1 MNLFD
6 MITQSH
12 NGQAIENIA
21 NQFGLAPE
29 QAEAAIKQLAPAIGA
44 GLHRNTSKGSGLS
57 DLLGALANGNHERY
71 ADDPSMLGSPEA
83 VQEGNSILGHIF
95 GSKEVSRKVA
105 EHASANSGVS
115 AAILKKMLPVVAT
128 MAMGGLAKKALG
140 GSSRS
145 MTEAVLN
152 RVSRRSGGML
162 GSLLGKGIGSG
173 IIGWLISRFVFG
185 SARKQRAGIFGSL
198 LDRDGDGSYAD
209 DLIRMAA
216 KGLLK

>member
-6 MITQSH
+6 MISQSQ
-12 NGQAIENIA
+12 NGQALDNLA
-21 NQFGLAPE
+21 NQFGLDRE
-29 QAEAAIKQLAPAIGA
+29 QAAAAVKNLAPAIGA

-57 DLLGALANGNHERY
+57 DLLGALAGGNHERY
-71 ADDPSMLGSPEA
+71 ADDPSSIAAPEA
-83 VQEGNSILGHIF
+83 VEEGNSILGHLF

-105 EHASANSGVS
+105 EHASQSSGVS
-115 AAILKKMLPVVAT
+115 SSILKKMLPVVAT

-140 GSSRS
+140 GGSRS
-145 MTEAVLN
+145 MTDAVLN
-152 RVSRRSGGML
+152 KVSRRSGGML
-162 GSLLGKGIGSG
+162 GSLLGKGLGSG

-185 SARKQRAGIFGSL
+185 NARKQRSGIFGSL

-209 DLIRMAA
+209 DLIKMAA

>member
-6 MITQSH
+6 MISQSQDG
-12 NGQAIENIA
+12 NAIGNLA
-21 NQFGLAPE
+21 SQFGLDPS
-29 QAEAAIKQLAPAIGA
+29 QAEAALRQLAPAVGA

-57 DLLGALANGNHERY
+57 DLLGTLAQGKHERY
-71 ADDPSMLGSPEA
+71 ADDPSLISAPEA
-83 VQEGNSILGHIF
+83 VDDGNNILGHLF

-105 EHASANSGVS
+105 EHASASSGVS

-140 GSSRS
+140 GSSGS
-145 MTEAVLN
+145 MTNAVLN
-152 RVSRRSGGML
+152 KVSRRSGGML
-162 GSLLGKGIGSG
+162 GGLLGKGIGSG

-185 SARKQRAGIFGSL
+185 NAKKQRAGIFGSL

-209 DLIRMAA
+209 DLISMAA